1 MTEKDFNRAKD
12 IQREI
17 GLLESALDI
26 LQRNEYSCTFALA
39 YQRKNTEVGHFLYE
53 SLPSTFNEKFI
64 PFLEEELAR
73 LKREFEEL

>member
-26 LQRNEYSCTFALA
+26 LQRNDYSCTFSLA
-39 YQRKNTEVGHFLYE
+39 YQRKNTEVGHFLYQA
-53 SLPSTFNEKFI
+53 LPSTFNKKFI